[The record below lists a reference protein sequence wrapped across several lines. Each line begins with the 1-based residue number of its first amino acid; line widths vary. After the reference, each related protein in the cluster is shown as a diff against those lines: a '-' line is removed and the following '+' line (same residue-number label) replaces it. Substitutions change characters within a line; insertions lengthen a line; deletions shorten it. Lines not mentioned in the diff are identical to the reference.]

1 VLAVGSVLLLVGYMF
16 LFAAVQGGR
25 FARNPWLGVT
35 EVYGGSGASSTPTGG
50 AGGHLT

>member
-1 VLAVGSVLLLVGYMF
+1 MLAVGSALVLVGYMF

-35 EVYGGSGASSTPTGG
+35 EVYGGGASSSPTGPESG
-50 AGGHLT
+50 QIA